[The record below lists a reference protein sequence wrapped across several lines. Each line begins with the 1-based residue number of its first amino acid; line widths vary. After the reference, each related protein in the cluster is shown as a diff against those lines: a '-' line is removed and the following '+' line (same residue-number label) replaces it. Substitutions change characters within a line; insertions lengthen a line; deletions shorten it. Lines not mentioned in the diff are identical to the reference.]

1 MNNMSENYFGG
12 EKVTWSDNEIQ
23 QLTALT
29 SELYAINEELNA
41 RCIAF
46 HAKLT
51 NEEAKVRQLSAMIQ
65 QMQAQ
70 SIQNFEIVQGKLN

>member
-1 MNNMSENYFGG
+1 MNKMSENYFGG

-65 QMQAQ
+65 QLQAQ

>member
-1 MNNMSENYFGG
+1 MSENYFGG
-12 EKVTWSDNEIQ
+12 DKVTWSESEVA
-23 QLTALT
+23 QLSALA

-46 HAKLT
+46 HAKLS
-51 NEEAKVRQLSAMIQ
+51 NEEAKVRQLTAMIQ
-65 QMQAQ
+65 QLQAQ

>member
-1 MNNMSENYFGG
+1 MNKMSENYFGG
-12 EKVTWSDNEIQ
+12 ERANWSESEMQ
-23 QLTALT
+23 ELGALA
-29 SELYAINEELNA
+29 SELYAINQELNA